1 MTTPTPSIKPHT
13 ERLTIQVPGARLAKN
28 VPLPQSQESPESES
42 QGSELLLITELP
54 PSTNRLYQRRRGG
67 QIALTEEAQRFREKV
82 KESVVN
88 SLGKVMSFPTDPELV
103 YRFDI
108 VTYFEALENPG
119 WFESYERDE
128 YYTKDSKDGKH
139 KKGELKHRCGE
150 KKAATRYKRVDYDNR
165 IKFLQDC
172 VSKSIGIPDDSQ
184 IFVGHQ
190 EKREDPDN
198 PRAEITVKVVRDTS
212 RFFPKR
218 R

>member
-1 MTTPTPSIKPHT
+1 M
-13 ERLTIQVPGARLAKN
+13 
-28 VPLPQSQESPESES
+28 
-42 QGSELLLITELP
+42 TELP

-67 QIALTEEAQRFREKV
+67 QIALTEEAQRFKERV
-82 KESVVN
+82 KNVVVQ
-88 SLGKVMSFPTDPELV
+88 SMGTVMSFPTDPELI

-119 WFESYERDE
+119 WFETYADDG

-139 KKGELKHRCGE
+139 KKGDLKHRRGE
-150 KKAATRYKRVDYDNR
+150 KKATTRYKRVDYDNR

-198 PRAEITVKVVRDTS
+198 PRAEITVSVETDVS

-218 R
+218 RDNG